1 MPGLRVEP
9 SELRAMNKEN
19 KYIQSLRTL
28 MDEGLE
34 AKAVKYHAGHDG
46 CAGVNANIYH
56 KNKKVAEVHDDA
68 WGGCLEIRYTA
79 RGPHRHDR
87 EGPTYR
93 SEISRIKD
101 SLEPYPW
108 NIEGF
113 TSERLC
119 EWDEDHIYNKLI
131 EIHDSKKELKK
142 LLKHRILYRER
153 HDDLNLGDIRMQTF
167 KSRATGKRVV
177 ITHEHIERFLQEHS
191 EAPESKDILNLWD
204 FDKALLFW
212 IEWTSSEESS
222 GTAR

>member
-1 MPGLRVEP
+1 
-9 SELRAMNKEN
+9 MNKEN

-34 AKAVKYHAGHDG
+34 AKAVKYHKGHDG

-68 WGGCLEIRYTA
+68 YGGCLEISYTA
-79 RGPHRHDR
+79 RGPHRHDK

-93 SEISRIKD
+93 SEINRIKD

-108 NIEGF
+108 DIEGY
-113 TSERLC
+113 TSDDLC
-119 EWDEDHIYNKLI
+119 EWDEEHIYNKLI

-142 LLKHRILYRER
+142 LLKYRILYRER
-153 HDDLNLGDIRMQTF
+153 HDDLNLGDIKIQTF
-167 KSRATGKRVV
+167 KSRATSKRVV
-177 ITHEHIERFLQEHS
+177 IRPNHIDRFLQGHS

-222 GTAR
+222 GTGR